1 MIKGILFDFD
11 GTLANTIDL
20 IVATFEYT
28 CETSLGFK
36 PPRQEIINTIGL
48 PLGDALEL
56 LSGLHEPAV
65 ILAMRK
71 VHGEFIAANNAI
83 MLRPIPGVAELLPKL
98 KKRGL
103 KLAVVTSKK
112 AYMLERGLRCLD
124 MLDYFDTTV
133 SVLDTERGK
142 PAPDPMLLACERL
155 QLKPSECL
163 CLGDSPFDCQSGNA
177 AGCVTVAVEYTELD
191 WCKLI
196 EQGKPAYTI
205 AHPLDLLK
213 LLDNLE

>member
-20 IVATFEYT
+20 IVATFEHT
-28 CETSLGFK
+28 CQTALGFK

-48 PLGDALEL
+48 PLADALEL
-56 LSGLHEPAV
+56 LSGIHEPEK
-65 ILAMRK
+65 ILELRRIY
-71 VHGEFIAANNAI
+71 GEFNAANHDTMI
-83 MLRPIPGVAELLPKL
+83 KPIPGVSDLLPKL
-98 KKRGL
+98 QERGL

-124 MLDYFDTTV
+124 MLPYIDTTV

-142 PAPDPMLLACERL
+142 PAPDPMLLACARL
-155 QLKPSECL
+155 GLAPGECL
-163 CLGDSPFDCQSGNA
+163 CVGDSPFDCQSGNA

-191 WCKLI
+191 WQNLL

-205 AHPLDLLK
+205 AQPLDLLN
-213 LLDNLE
+213 LLDRL